1 MGLLHGFFILSI
13 MTLLSRPQTLVGF
26 RQPTEYLVQ
35 LARAYQ
41 QGAGGNHLRFIYHEI
56 SKVEPSTIVLGRG
69 SCDFF
74 DLSSRDDELLTASV
88 IELTLPS
95 TN

>member
-1 MGLLHGFFILSI
+1 VGGLYWIENNGVAARLFYFVNNDIVVSSSDSRWLS
-13 MTLLSRPQTLVGF
+13 

-56 SKVEPSTIVLGRG
+56 SKVEPSTIVLG
-69 SCDFF
+69 
-74 DLSSRDDELLTASV
+74 
-88 IELTLPS
+88 
-95 TN
+95 